1 MEHKEDKK
9 HNKGGRPKKGATE
22 KLTYRVAVKLA
33 AADYF
38 RLMTRAY
45 EAGVSSSEYMRE
57 CFRNGHV
64 KGRLSKEHAAHVRNL
79 CGMANNLNQLA
90 HRANA
95 GGFYEERD
103 DCKVVVARI
112 HELFQDRDMMAKIV
126 HGSNFKGVVDYILDQ
141 NKGVQLVA
149 HEGLFM
155 ENKDTITMSFNIQSQ
170 MNGKVAKPVGH
181 IALSFSKEDE
191 PRLTNHVMAHIA
203 LEYMEK
209 MGLRNTQFFIARH
222 FDKEHPHVHIA
233 FNRIGNDGRT
243 ISDRNERLRSTRICK
258 EFTLK
263 YGLHMADG
271 KDNIKRNR
279 LKEPDRTKYKLY
291 DILKTEVGR
300 CDNWNV
306 LVANLRRQGVEVRF
320 KHKGQTD
327 EVQGVVFTMNG
338 YHFNGSKVD
347 RRFSYSKID
356 AALQCNRNEARMSL
370 MPKSYGIDIPNVISD
385 TARGELFSGSLGL
398 LNGNG
403 SSCNATDTE
412 ANLEMAEI
420 LRRKKKR
427 KKGLRL

>member
-126 HGSNFKGVVDYILDQ
+126 HGSNFKGVVDYILDK

-233 FNRIGNDGRT
+233 FNRIANDGRT
-243 ISDRNERLRSTRICK
+243 ISDRNERIRSTRICK
-258 EFTLK
+258 ELTRK
-263 YGLHMADG
+263 YGLYVSEG
-271 KDNIKRNR
+271 KEKVKLHR
-279 LKEPDRTKYKLY
+279 LKEPDKTRYELY
-291 DILKTEVGR
+291 FLLKSEVSR
-300 CDNWNV
+300 CGNWRQ
-306 LVANLRRQGVEVRF
+306 LAANLDKQGVEMQF
-320 KHKGQTD
+320 KHKGKSD
-327 EVQGVVFTMNG
+327 EVQGVVFSKNG
-338 YHFNGSKVD
+338 YSFSGSKID

-356 AALQCNRNEARMSL
+356 AALSANRQEERQRIMTGNQNSEQPTLQSEVMGNDDLYSGSIGLL
-370 MPKSYGIDIPNVISD
+370 MP
-385 TARGELFSGSLGL
+385 
-398 LNGNG
+398 
-403 SSCNATDTE
+403 NATNGQADE
-412 ANLEMAEI
+412 NYFEKQLK
-420 LRRKKKR
+420 RKKKKQR
-427 KKGLRL
+427 KISL